1 EVTLGELEKLQ
12 LLAERMKALRGSDVQ
27 SRTFQQLQSE
37 LNDGLRDRELDSV
50 EELLTLIA
58 DIKRQ
63 IAQLKVK
70 GREKTAKEKEVTLG
84 ELEKLQSLAERM
96 KALRGS
102 DVQSRTFQQLQSELN
117 DGLRDRELDSVEEL
131 LTLIADIKR
140 QIAQLKV
147 KGREK
152 TAKEKEVTL
161 GELEKLQSLAERMKA
176 LRGSDVQSRT
186 FQQLQSELNDGLR
199 DRELDSLE
207 ELLTVIADT
216 KRDITQLKTKGKE
229 KTAKE
234 KEVTLGELEK
244 LQSLAE
250 QVKALKPVNI
260 VEPGNITR

>member
-1 EVTLGELEKLQ
+1 
-12 LLAERMKALRGSDVQ
+12 
-27 SRTFQQLQSE
+27 
-37 LNDGLRDRELDSV
+37 
-50 EELLTLIA
+50 
-58 DIKRQ
+58 
-63 IAQLKVK
+63 
-70 GREKTAKEKEVTLG
+70 
-84 ELEKLQSLAERM
+84 
-96 KALRGS
+96 
-102 DVQSRTFQQLQSELN
+102 
-117 DGLRDRELDSVEEL
+117 
-131 LTLIADIKR
+131 
-140 QIAQLKV
+140 
-147 KGREK
+147 
-152 TAKEKEVTL
+152 
-161 GELEKLQSLAERMKA
+161 MKA

-216 KRDITQLKTKGKE
+216 KRDITQLKSKGIE